1 MLEGFGDRDAALIRA
16 HVSAFLVDVRR
27 FWGDLE
33 PLTVKIKRAYP
44 GTDITGDRFV
54 YEQKLIELGLLPDIP
69 ADFDW
74 RARLVSLA
82 HEIGH
87 LVITKAVL
95 ERHPD
100 YLKQMDRNH
109 PGPLGQ
115 IDDYFQEFFADT
127 FAGFYFGH
135 LDAMAALAPFA
146 LYEMRPLLE
155 MRAFSAVIP
164 TPIMNEFAKP
174 GMERLLDYYGLQPTK
189 NELARAYLLP
199 PAPADRAVALRAAL
213 RAVVA
218 GFLASVEQGNSHA
231 DVSAHNLALR
241 RELVRAGFLGRP

>member
-1 MLEGFGDRDAALIRA
+1 MNGETEIRFLTNAEFMAKLEAVRA
-16 HVSAFLVDVRR
+16 
-27 FWGDLE
+27 
-33 PLTVKIKRAYP
+33 KN
-44 GTDITGDRFV
+44 
-54 YEQKLIELGLLPDIP
+54 
-69 ADFDW
+69 
-74 RARLVSLA
+74 A
-82 HEIGH
+82 HC
-87 LVITKAVL
+87 
-95 ERHPD
+95 
-100 YLKQMDRNH
+100 